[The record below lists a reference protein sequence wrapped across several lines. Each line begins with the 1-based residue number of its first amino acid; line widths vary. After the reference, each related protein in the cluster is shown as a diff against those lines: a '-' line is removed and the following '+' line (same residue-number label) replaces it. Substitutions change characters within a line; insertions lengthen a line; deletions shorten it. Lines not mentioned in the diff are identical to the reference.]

1 MLIPS
6 YRTWQTRTFLV
17 ASLAGVLYFA
27 WEGAPCH
34 ATRKGEMYYL
44 FMCVSVM
51 TVALVLRSH
60 HEAWA
65 AQAEEGNWFF
75 APGDQRPFAK
85 NVAEDHTSQ
94 MAHRIAV
101 ELDGHL
107 RGLVVRRDRGI
118 LSPTVFP
125 MMVFPLLFVQQETLV
140 YFGVAQVM
148 NFPAKIGAPLV
159 GLCWALLEIPRLCR
173 RVANMAKVQELLSN
187 LLEHGDAALV
197 CEVYRRVNMASLLQA
212 TDYEVHELLVEKA
225 LDQGM
230 LNALAKAVLLNGMQ
244 KYGISRRRLDYVL
257 DLIQSCKA
265 AELTE
270 LKGFLDST
278 GDYNS
283 LYKLVYVDIKDSS
296 ARDQVLSH
304 IHTQSCIARRQA
316 GRAVGIKV
324 LSDIDDTLL
333 CSGGKFPAGC
343 DDRIPQHMVYP
354 GCAALFKALD
364 RDWSPDVASC
374 NLVFLSARPHLYKDL
389 AENKSFHKFKEL
401 YSTGQLHC
409 VPSLLPGSLALGLF
423 AVAKAF
429 FIQAHGWRDVGER
442 KAECYWKF
450 KALYEEYDFV
460 LFGDNGQGDLLT
472 GQLIRQQES
481 EEMESGC
488 DESSSCCSSSQ
499 DSPEPE
505 DERCARDCWPWPFWK
520 PSCLQRPWKRPVCP
534 WAGSQLRA
542 VMIHQVI
549 PLEESMGLEKD
560 RQRPENWRQELA
572 DSGIYI
578 FSCYPD
584 AALKLHDISQDL
596 ISARQLRKVAED
608 AIEKF
613 DHARV
618 LYPEWANDWSPIER
632 SLRQSIRRIGF
643 VVASEDDMDFERDSR
658 SSGSSSDGDEE
669 TGLGAQRGF
678 RSTPGPF
685 PDSSRCSADLGFLLS
700 VALSSLAFL
709 GGNPGQGRSGD
720 SSDAWKQDPNDEK
733 WKGRKFE
740 WFFTESDE
748 DIKLSSLPRPGF
760 LPPEFWEAFYEKG
773 VFIAVFQ
780 AATLIG
786 GFILIFQFAPYAINQ
801 VLYALTGTGPPPS
814 P

>member
-1 MLIPS
+1 MTDLFTPISPWNCTDMKGTPMLIPS
-6 YRTWQTRTFLV
+6 YRTWQTRTFL
-17 ASLAGVLYFA
+17 AAFLAGVLYFV

-60 HEAWA
+60 HEGEGRA
-65 AQAEEGNWFF
+65 AVAYDLNRLLVVMVAMRIYAGVVSLRPLTSFF

-85 NVAEDHTSQ
+85 NIAEDNTSQ

-148 NFPAKIGAPLV
+148 SFPAKIGAPLV

-173 RVANMAKVQELLSN
+173 RVANMAKVHELLSN

-230 LNALAKAVLLNGMQ
+230 LNALAKAVILNGMQ

-316 GRAVGIKV
+316 GRALGIKV

-472 GQLIRQQES
+472 GELIRQQEN
-481 EEMESGC
+481 EEIESGC

-499 DSPEPE
+499 DSRELE
-505 DERCARDCWPWPFWK
+505 DERCSARDCWPWPFWK

-643 VVASEDDMDFERDSR
+643 VVASEDEPLHHHLKATKVFLEEACSAKRRSILLGACRRHRSHSRSRSPSQDLDFGRDSR
-658 SSGSSSDGDEE
+658 SSGSSSDGDEDWALS
-669 TGLGAQRGF
+669 GGF
-678 RSTPGPF
+678 DPRRARSRTLPAVP
-685 PDSSRCSADLGFLLS
+685 ATS
-700 VALSSLAFL
+700 VAQSSLSISMEPVMVRIGSAWREIQALQYDDAF
-709 GGNPGQGRSGD
+709 
-720 SSDAWKQDPNDEK
+720 
-733 WKGRKFE
+733 
-740 WFFTESDE
+740 
-748 DIKLSSLPRPGF
+748 
-760 LPPEFWEAFYEKG
+760 
-773 VFIAVFQ
+773 
-780 AATLIG
+780 
-786 GFILIFQFAPYAINQ
+786 
-801 VLYALTGTGPPPS
+801 
-814 P
+814 